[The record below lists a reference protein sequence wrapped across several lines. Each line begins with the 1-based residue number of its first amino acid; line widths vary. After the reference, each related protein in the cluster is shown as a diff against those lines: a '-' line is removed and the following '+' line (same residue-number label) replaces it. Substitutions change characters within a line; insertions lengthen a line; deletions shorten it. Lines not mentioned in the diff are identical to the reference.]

1 MREDYEGLSQEQRHD
16 LALDYFLDELDGYI
30 QAVMDE
36 GYTWDE
42 AVAEAMS
49 EYDEFWR
56 ACLDNYG
63 VINGR

>member
-1 MREDYEGLSQEQRHD
+1 MREEYVQLTVEQRHD
-16 LALDYFLDELDGYI
+16 LAFDYFLDELDGYL
-30 QAVMDE
+30 QAIMDD

-42 AVAEAMS
+42 AVAEAFS

-63 VINGR
+63 AINGR